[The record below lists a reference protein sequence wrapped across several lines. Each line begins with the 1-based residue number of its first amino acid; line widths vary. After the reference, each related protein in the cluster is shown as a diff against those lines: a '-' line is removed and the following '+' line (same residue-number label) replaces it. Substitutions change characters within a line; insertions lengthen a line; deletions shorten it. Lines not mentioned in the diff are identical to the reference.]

1 MIIRCIFLTFFFSN
15 LAFATGKISLQEE
28 SFGSNGLKYI
38 QNVNLDEQNENLSVL
53 AGSINGSNILS
64 IYNVDVETGDLNK
77 SISLYLDEYF
87 KPNTD
92 YNQVI
97 SNGNNIYVVAA
108 SDAKFFHY
116 KWDKAEENIAVRR
129 TFDIPRD
136 GVNIIS
142 SCCLTFTEDRRF
154 LYLATNKEIQ
164 IYSVDEIGELELI
177 SSHQTDRIIQRMYL
191 SPNGAYLTLFD
202 QYRSVSTFRIN
213 YENGKLLQVS
223 SRLMINSSREWFID
237 NLAQDRSTKEL
248 YALGRDW
255 ESADL
260 IISKLVWNSSEE
272 RFDIG
277 SKISV
282 NHFIRIMSV
291 NNGKVVMGGDEK
303 VFSAIY
309 NFQTDSFDY
318 QGSQYTMG
326 VHLTDAEI
334 IQYGD
339 NVYIAPDSA
348 VAGIQHLRFDN
359 AGNLINTGKQVAEK
373 VNNNFVLSDTATTS
387 DGKYMYGLDDS
398 NGKMLKTF
406 KRNLDTGHLAPIASN
421 GLNEDFMPKEGDGG
435 YILTLG
441 QREKFLYVNV
451 QSKMFIYHIDPETK
465 IPKFYAEQLLPL
477 SINVPHDMYITNDNK
492 FMYILARGFILLA
505 EIDEVN
511 GVLDFTAISNFI
523 GPNQMILTSDGK
535 YAYMMDKGEDL
546 GADGAFFSFRIDPQ
560 DGTLFYF
567 NVVGH
572 RRGSEAI
579 AISHDEKYL
588 FVENESGIMVYERDF
603 NTGEISL
610 VTTLASYIDADGVER
625 SLGYTARIFRLG
637 LSEDDKTLFIY
648 SFNSVKEFNIEE
660 NWSLQFVQRIP
671 LKQEIDHSSG
681 SGYSFLNISPDNRFA
696 YYSGFNDPMMYKFA
710 LDSDS
715 RPDVQ
720 LIAETPAFNI
730 EPGAVSIDVSGY
742 FKSDT
747 NLHFS
752 ATNLPPGLEIT
763 SLGMIEGTV
772 ERNSVPKLE
781 YNGKVVA
788 YNGVNSAH
796 SSLQFIINLANNKP
810 ESIGQ
815 SYEVISGESLIKELS
830 ADDLDNDEN
839 SLRFVRYPE
848 HGMLSM
854 RDEKTGAFQYT
865 PDQNYIGSDYFE
877 FVFHDGFDSSEVH
890 RVNISVLKA
899 NEAPV
904 TVDDHITVQFET
916 ALKISVLDNDTD
928 NDGVLDATSVRIVQ
942 QSENG
947 IVELMTDGSIVYT
960 PNDSFS
966 GDDEFSYTV
975 KDDGGALSNEAFVFI
990 TVQPQS
996 EDGDTP
1002 EPEPEPEPNS
1012 DSGSGGGS
1020 IPILLLLMLLSFRLM
1035 RTFK

>member
-1 MIIRCIFLTFFFSN
+1 MIFRCLFLTFFFSN

-38 QNVNLDEQNENLSVL
+38 QSVYLDGQSDNLHVL
-53 AGSINGSNILS
+53 ASSGRGSNIYS
-64 IYNVDVETGDLNK
+64 IY
-77 SISLYLDEYF
+77 SINPDNGGLKQLVAQYLVGNSE
-87 KPNTD
+87 PNTGFRHMAA
-92 YNQVI
+92 
-97 SNGNNIYVVAA
+97 NGENLYMVAA

-154 LYLATNKEIQ
+154 LYLPTNKEIQ
-164 IYSVDEIGELELI
+164 IYSVGEAGDIELI
-177 SSHQTDRIIQRMYL
+177 SSLQTDKIIKKMYL

-213 YENGKLLQVS
+213 YENGQLLQVS
-223 SRLMINSSREWFID
+223 SRLMVNSSREWFID

-603 NTGEISL
+603 NTGKISL

-637 LSEDDKTLFIY
+637 LSEDDKTLFVY
-648 SFNSVKEFNIEE
+648 SFNSVKEFNIDA
-660 NWSLQFVQRIP
+660 NWNLQFVKRIY
-671 LKQEIDHSSG
+671 LQQEIDHSSG

-696 YYSGFNDPMMYKFA
+696 YYSGFDDPMMYKFA

-720 LIAETPAFNI
+720 LIAETPTFNI
-730 EPGAVSIDVSGY
+730 GPGAVSIDVSGY

-747 NLHFS
+747 NLYFS
-752 ATNLPPGLEIT
+752 GTNLPPGLEIT
-763 SLGMIEGTV
+763 SSGMIEGAV

-781 YNGKVVA
+781 YNGKAVA

-796 SSLQFIINLANNKP
+796 SPLQFIINFANNKP

-815 SYEVISGESLIKELS
+815 SYEVISGDSLIKDLS

-865 PDQNYIGSDYFE
+865 PDQNYIGDDYFE
-877 FVFHDGFDSSEVH
+877 FSFHDGFDSSEVH

-904 TVDDHITVQFET
+904 TVDNHVTVQYET
-916 ALKISVLDNDTD
+916 AIEISVLGNDTD
-928 NDGVLDATSVRIVQ
+928 SDGALDPSSVNIIQ
-942 QSENG
+942 QPESG
-947 IVELMTDGSIVYT
+947 TVEVMVEGTILYT

-975 KDDGGALSNEAFVFI
+975 KDDDGALSNEAFVFL
-990 TVQPQS
+990 TVQPLA
-996 EDGDTP
+996 EDGGTP
-1002 EPEPEPEPNS
+1002 EPEQS
-1012 DSGSGGGS
+1012 TDSGGGS
-1020 IPILLLLMLLSFRLM
+1020 VPIFLMSILIFFGYM
-1035 RTFK
+1035 RKYK